1 MVVLLEHF
9 NFEIIDHQKSGM
21 ELYSVSHHDMRG
33 ISICMFGN
41 VGQTFYV
48 KLYRL
53 SLFIVTYI
61 IPAVTVTA
69 QAVTISR
76 YLQKQ
81 PLGYTEKSQRRRI
94 RVSDIHYFFSYE
106 NGMVVFNVKDGIL
119 GNKTHFKMS

>member
-1 MVVLLEHF
+1 
-9 NFEIIDHQKSGM
+9 
-21 ELYSVSHHDMRG
+21 
-33 ISICMFGN
+33 MFGN

-106 NGMVVFNVKDGIL
+106 NEMVVFYVEEGIL
-119 GNKTHFKMS
+119 GNQAHF

>member
-1 MVVLLEHF
+1 MIVFLEHF
-9 NFEIIDHQKSGM
+9 NLTIIDHRKSGM

-94 RVSDIHYFFSYE
+94 RVSDIHYIS
-106 NGMVVFNVKDGIL
+106 NVNDFIIS
-119 GNKTHFKMS
+119 FV